1 MIETEPLEERAMP
14 KTITYQ
20 GAAVLAGALAHLL
33 REEGVE
39 FDPPREQRTGVAE
52 VAVLVIDVRA
62 GNAVSDQPLD
72 AMIGAAV
79 AKFEKRFGDDAASIE
94 ITDGDSQG

>member
-1 MIETEPLEERAMP
+1 MP
-14 KTITYQ
+14 KTITYR

-39 FDPPREQRTGVAE
+39 FDQPREQRTGVAE
-52 VAVLVIDVRA
+52 VAVTVIDVRA
-62 GNAVSDQPLD
+62 GETVSDEALG

-94 ITDGDSQG
+94 ITNGDGQG

>member
-1 MIETEPLEERAMP
+1 MP

-20 GAAVLAGALAHLL
+20 GASVLAGALAHLL

-39 FDPPREQRTGVAE
+39 FDQPREQRTGVAE

-62 GNAVSDQPLD
+62 GDAVSDEALD
-72 AMIGAAV
+72 AMIVAAV

-94 ITDGDSQG
+94 ITNGEGEG